1 MYQTSIA
8 QMFLSMII
16 YIYIFIVLSFS
27 QFNMQSSSKIFEN
40 LDKNMALSEYKER

>member
-16 YIYIFIVLSFS
+16 YILFIVLSFL